1 MLFRILPLKRK
12 TRKLI
17 RHLENPGR
25 INRLLQML
33 ILSPH
38 TWKKQWA
45 GLKFY
50 PLQMRTS
57 LTMTY
62 EKVKMKTESQCL
74 PRLWELP
81 TVVMEK
87 KLK

>member
-25 INRLLQML
+25 INRLSLQMP
-33 ILSPH
+33 ILSLH
-38 TWKKQWA
+38 TWKKQSA

-57 LTMTY
+57 LSIAY
-62 EKVKMKTESQCL
+62 EKAKTNIKIESQFHL
-74 PRLWELP
+74 RL
-81 TVVMEK
+81 
-87 KLK
+87 